1 LIGNYRYAYRRRNV
15 SSKRSLNS
23 WALAV
28 VMTGLMTGC
37 AADREFGSGGDPSDN
52 KITTDVRG
60 LLDQHP
66 DLGPPNDINVRAQ
79 GGVVYLSGL
88 VSSDLMSESAVAVAH
103 EAPGVAKVVNSIAVQ
118 N

>member
-1 LIGNYRYAYRRRNV
+1 M
-15 SSKRSLNS
+15 SSKQSLKE
-23 WALAV
+23 WALAI
-28 VMTGLMTGC
+28 VMTGLLTGC
-37 AADREFGSGGDPSDN
+37 AADREFGSGGNPSDS

-66 DLGPPNDINVRAQ
+66 DLGQPNDIKVRAQ

-88 VSSDLMSESAVAVAH
+88 VSSERMSESALAAAR
-103 EAPGVAKVVNSIAVQ
+103 EAPGVSKVVNMIAVI